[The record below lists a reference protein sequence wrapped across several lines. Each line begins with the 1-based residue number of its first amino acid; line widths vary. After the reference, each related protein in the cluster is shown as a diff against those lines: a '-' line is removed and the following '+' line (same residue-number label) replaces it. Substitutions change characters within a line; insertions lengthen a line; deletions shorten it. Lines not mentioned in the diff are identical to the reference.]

1 MKCLVYILVL
11 AWVQLSPVLAQSSAA
26 DQSAQ
31 LGYSQRL
38 YDNGHYL
45 SAANAARELGTASAH
60 AFAARSVLS
69 HVVSRDLDASAALF
83 IAEGE
88 ADARY
93 ALVLDPDCVEA
104 RVQLAVA
111 LGLKARLIGHV
122 RAHFNGLATE
132 SKAHLDAALARAPD
146 DVWVLSVLGGW
157 HLEIVRVAGPDLAKL
172 LYGASQSAGI
182 GFFEQALAAEP
193 DNLIIRQQYGLL
205 LGATSDPGFRRRAEE
220 VLVAA
225 TSLSPRSHFEKDA
238 HKRAGEL
245 LDALRQGDPARL
257 AEVVKSQIEPC

>member
-104 RVQLAVA
+104 RVQC
-111 LGLKARLIGHV
+111 
-122 RAHFNGLATE
+122 GLARY
-132 SKAHLDAALARAPD
+132 LAG
-146 DVWVLSVLGGW
+146 DVSGARDTWRHCLA
-157 HLEIVRVAGPDLAKL
+157 ERPDLERINA
-172 LYGASQSAGI
+172 Y
-182 GFFEQALAAEP
+182 LAMAERIP
-193 DNLIIRQQYGLL
+193 
-205 LGATSDPGFRRRAEE
+205 E
-220 VLVAA
+220 
-225 TSLSPRSHFEKDA
+225 
-238 HKRAGEL
+238 
-245 LDALRQGDPARL
+245 
-257 AEVVKSQIEPC
+257 